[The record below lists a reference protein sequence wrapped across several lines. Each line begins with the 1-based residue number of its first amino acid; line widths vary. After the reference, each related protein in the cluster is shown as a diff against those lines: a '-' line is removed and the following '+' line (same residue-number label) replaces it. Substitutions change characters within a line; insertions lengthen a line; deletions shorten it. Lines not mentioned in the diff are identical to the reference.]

1 VGEDNERE
9 SMAEAAEHLKGL
21 EEEFEALAARVE
33 AIEQGGCRAG
43 SL

>member
-1 VGEDNERE
+1 MGDETERE

-21 EEEFEALAARVE
+21 EDEFEALAARIE

-43 SL
+43 CL